1 MSKFTKPYHGMLPTI
16 REIPPPIF
24 FMTRLKKVEAEGA
37 DSDKVEPESIRYEFL
52 LDPSIPDNKFSKEFS
67 IFKDGSPELL
77 ELVIRDVGLEY
88 MSRRAIRVQKYYMR
102 RSLFMVPNTA
112 VQQFVEMLNEL
123 NNYLLFS

>member
-52 LDPSIPDNKFSKEFS
+52 LDPFFLKNSQHNKPRMKSLRFW
-67 IFKDGSPELL
+67 
-77 ELVIRDVGLEY
+77 IR
-88 MSRRAIRVQKYYMR
+88 
-102 RSLFMVPNTA
+102 PNLPIG
-112 VQQFVEMLNEL
+112 MKP
-123 NNYLLFS
+123 